1 MRFIVI
7 QVLGYKSLLD
17 MSALQRWRMD
27 QQLKKSLKAPGLT
40 ASMGSDIPD
49 RNRTSAYSAN
59 NSAASSFAQ
68 SYRDSTVGDR
78 GESL

>member
-1 MRFIVI
+1 M
-7 QVLGYKSLLD
+7 LGYKSLLD

-27 QQLKKSLKAPGLT
+27 QQLKKSLKAGLT